1 MGGGGSGAPPPALS
15 GRGAIGEL
23 IAPFGISQ
31 ISSSY
36 ALTDLVALGLR
47 ERRVEE
53 AVCRRS

>member
-1 MGGGGSGAPPPALS
+1 MQ
-15 GRGAIGEL
+15 
-23 IAPFGISQ
+23 ISQ

-53 AVCRRS
+53 AVWRCSRRTGEAAGREW